1 MRKIITLLLCLVM
14 VAAMTVTVFAT
25 DSATMS
31 FRASSST
38 VHRGDTVTITVSL
51 SSVEDCRSAGFA
63 HSFNTSVFEFVSGS
77 CTLSGVAMGSVNS
90 SAASF
95 AYGSGTAVS
104 GQVFT
109 YTLKVK
115 DDAPYGTYSVSGTA
129 NVRDTNGSIST
140 SVSAASIT
148 VACDH
153 SYGSWTNADTNNH
166 QKVCGKCGDIQTASH
181 TWNSGTI
188 TKQPSCKET
197 GTKTF
202 ACTACNA
209 TKTETI
215 DKTTNHSY
223 GAWTKVNDA
232 THKSTCSVCSDVKTA
247 SHNWNSGT
255 ITKQPTCKDTGI
267 KTYTC
272 TDCGATKTEDVAKT
286 TNHNYG
292 SWTKVDGSNH
302 KHTCSVCQ
310 KEETASHSWNSG
322 AITKHPTCKEVGV
335 KTYTCTACN
344 TTKTEDISK
353 TNEHSY
359 SSWVKVND
367 STHKH
372 TCSVCG
378 KEETASHSWNNGTV
392 TKQPTCKDS
401 GVKTFTCTVCGGTKT
416 ESISKLTT
424 HTYDH
429 ACDTDCNVCGVTR
442 TTTHSYKSTWSKD
455 ASGHWHEC
463 SVCKNKKDTAAH
475 TPGAEA
481 TETQAQ
487 TCTACGYV
495 IKAALGHKHSYAS
508 SYTTDVKGHWYKCS
522 GCEEKGS
529 YTAHDFEN
537 ACDKDCSVCGYSRET
552 KHTYAESWKNSKT
565 IHWHECTGCGLKADE
580 EVHTP
585 GAAATETTAQTCTIC
600 GYVIAPATGSNE
612 PTEEPTEPSEYTDTQ
627 PTENTQSSE
636 ENNSGTE
643 FPWWI
648 IVLVAVCGVAIIAVV
663 VWKKKTK

>member
-1 MRKIITLLLCLVM
+1 MRKIITLLLCFVM

-31 FRASSST
+31 FRASNST
-38 VHRGDTVTITVSL
+38 LHRGDTVTITVSL
-51 SSVEDCRSAGFA
+51 STVEDCRSAGFA

-95 AYGSGTAVS
+95 AYGSGTTVS
-104 GQVFT
+104 GQAFT

-115 DDAPYGTYSVSGTA
+115 DNAPYGTYSVSGTA

-153 SYGSWTNADTNNH
+153 SYGSWANADASNH
-166 QKVCGKCGDIQTASH
+166 QKVCSKCGDIQTASH

-215 DKTTNHSY
+215 NKTTNHSY

-272 TDCGATKTEDVAKT
+272 TDCGATKTED
-286 TNHNYG
+286 
-292 SWTKVDGSNH
+292 
-302 KHTCSVCQ
+302 
-310 KEETASHSWNSG
+310 
-322 AITKHPTCKEVGV
+322 
-335 KTYTCTACN
+335 
-344 TTKTEDISK
+344 ISK

-359 SSWVKVND
+359 SGWVKVND

-416 ESISKLTT
+416 EGISKLTT

-487 TCTACGYV
+487 TCTTCGYV

-508 SYTTDVKGHWYKCS
+508 SYTTDEKGHWYKCS
-522 GCEEKGS
+522 GCEEKGN
-529 YTAHDFEN
+529 YADHDFEN

-552 KHTYAESWKNSKT
+552 KHTYTENWKANETS
-565 IHWHECTGCGLKADE
+565 HWHECAGCGLKADE

-627 PTENTQSSE
+627 PTENTQGSE
-636 ENNSGTE
+636 ENNSGTD

-648 IVLVAVCGVAIIAVV
+648 IVLVAVCAVAIIAVV

>member
-1 MRKIITLLLCLVM
+1 MRKIITLLLCFVM
-14 VAAMTVTVFAT
+14 VAAMSVTVFAT
-25 DSATMS
+25 DSAQMS

-51 SSVEDCRSAGFA
+51 STVEDCRSAGFA

-95 AYGSGTAVS
+95 AYGSGTTVS

-115 DDAPYGTYSVSGTA
+115 DNAPYGTYSVSGTA

-153 SYGSWTNADTNNH
+153 SYGSWTNADTGNH
-166 QKVCGKCGDIQTASH
+166 QKVCSKCGDIQTASH

-209 TKTETI
+209 TKTETMG
-215 DKTTNHSY
+215 KTTNHSY
-223 GAWTKVNDA
+223 GAWTKVNDT

-255 ITKQPTCKDTGI
+255 VTKK
-267 KTYTC
+267 
-272 TDCGATKTEDVAKT
+272 A
-286 TNHNYG
+286 
-292 SWTKVDGSNH
+292 
-302 KHTCSVCQ
+302 
-310 KEETASHSWNSG
+310 
-322 AITKHPTCKEVGV
+322 TCKETGV

-344 TTKTEDISK
+344 ATKTETIAK
-353 TNEHSY
+353 TTDHKY
-359 SSWVKVND
+359 GSWTKVND
-367 STHKH
+367 TTHKH
-372 TCSVCG
+372 TCSVCS
-378 KEETASHSWNNGTV
+378 KEETANHSWNGGSV
-392 TKQPTCKDS
+392 TKKATCKEA
-401 GVKTFTCTVCGGTKT
+401 GVKTYICTACNATKT
-416 ESISKLTT
+416 EAIAKLTT

-442 TTTHSYKSTWSKD
+442 TTTHNYKTSWSKD
-455 ASGHWHEC
+455 KTNHWHEC
-463 SVCKNKKDTAAH
+463 SVCKDKKDAAAH

-481 TETQAQ
+481 TETKAQ
-487 TCTACGYV
+487 TCTTCGYV
-495 IKAALGHKHSYAS
+495 IKAALGHTHKYAS
-508 SYTTDVKGHWYKCS
+508 TWATDENGHWYACS

-529 YTAHDFEN
+529 YAAHDFEN
-537 ACDKDCSVCGYSRET
+537 ACDKDCSICGYTRET
-552 KHTYAESWKNSKT
+552 EHKFAETWTTDATN
-565 IHWHECTGCGLKADE
+565 HWHECTGCGLKQDE
-580 EVHTP
+580 AIHEP
-585 GAAATETTAQTCTIC
+585 GAEATATTAQTCTVC
-600 GYVIAPATGSNE
+600 GYEIAPALGGDE
-612 PTEEPTEPSEYTDTQ
+612 ATEPAESTGATIPTTPTDKNESED
-627 PTENTQSSE
+627 
-636 ENNSGTE
+636 GT

-648 IVLVAVCGVAIIAVV
+648 IIVAVVAVGGVVAVV
-663 VWKKKTK
+663 VIKKKK

>member
-1 MRKIITLLLCLVM
+1 MRKIITLLLCFVM
-14 VAAMTVTVFAT
+14 VAAMSVTVFAT
-25 DSATMS
+25 DSAQMS

-51 SSVEDCRSAGFA
+51 STVEDCRSAGFA

-95 AYGSGTAVS
+95 AYGSGTTVS

-115 DDAPYGTYSVSGTA
+115 DNAPYGTYSVSGTA

-153 SYGSWTNADTNNH
+153 SYGSWTNADTGNH
-166 QKVCGKCGDIQTASH
+166 QKVCSKCGDIQTASH
-181 TWNSGTI
+181 TWNSGII

-209 TKTETI
+209 TKTETM

-272 TDCGATKTEDVAKT
+272 TDCGATKTED
-286 TNHNYG
+286 
-292 SWTKVDGSNH
+292 
-302 KHTCSVCQ
+302 
-310 KEETASHSWNSG
+310 
-322 AITKHPTCKEVGV
+322 
-335 KTYTCTACN
+335 
-344 TTKTEDISK
+344 ISK

-359 SSWVKVND
+359 SGWVNVND

-378 KEETASHSWNNGTV
+378 KEESASHSWNNGTV

-487 TCTACGYV
+487 TCTTCGYV

-508 SYTTDVKGHWYKCS
+508 NYTTDEKGHWYKCS
-522 GCEEKGS
+522 GCEEKGN
-529 YTAHDFEN
+529 YADHDFEN

-552 KHTYAESWKNSKT
+552 KHTYTENWKANETS
-565 IHWHECTGCGLKADE
+565 HWHECAGCGLKADE

-627 PTENTQSSE
+627 PTENTQGSE
-636 ENNSGTE
+636 ENNSGTD

-648 IVLVAVCGVAIIAVV
+648 IVLVAVCAVAIIAVV